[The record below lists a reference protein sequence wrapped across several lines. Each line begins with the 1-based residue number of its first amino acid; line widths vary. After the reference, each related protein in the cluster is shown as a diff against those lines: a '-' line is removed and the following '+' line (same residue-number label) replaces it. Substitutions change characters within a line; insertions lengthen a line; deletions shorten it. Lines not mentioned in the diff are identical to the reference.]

1 MTESSPKSAGPLS
14 GIRIVEIDAIGP
26 VPLACAIL
34 AGLGADIVR
43 VARKGGGTWGEIG
56 GAVMNRGRTRIE
68 LDLKDAADRDALLD
82 LVDRADALI
91 EGFRPGVMERLGIG
105 PDACLARNPRLVFAR
120 VTGWGQE
127 GPLADRAGHDINY
140 IALTGA
146 LHAIGAPDAPPTV
159 PLNII
164 GDYAGGS
171 MFAAL
176 GLVSAILSA
185 RTTGRG
191 QVVDVAMVDGVASLL
206 GLFHAFLGNGMW
218 RDERGANLLDGAA
231 PFYRCYA
238 CADGGHVAVG
248 ALEPQFFDALLDG
261 LAIPRDRFAQN
272 DREDWPAMER
282 VFAEA
287 FAARSRDDWE
297 AHFAGTDACV
307 TPVLSLDE
315 AFDHPANVA
324 RGVFVSTG
332 GVSHGAPAPRFSVTP
347 GQGGEARSIPV
358 EEAIA
363 LWSR

>member
-1 MTESSPKSAGPLS
+1 MTECSLSSSGPLT

-26 VPLACAIL
+26 VPLAAAIL

-43 VARKGGGTWGEIG
+43 IARKDGGTWGEVG
-56 GAVMNRGRTRIE
+56 GAVLQRGRARVE
-68 LDLKDAADRDALLD
+68 LDLKDATDRDALLD
-82 LVDRADALI
+82 LIERADALV

-105 PDACLARNPRLVFAR
+105 PAICLARNPKLVFAR

-146 LHAIGAPDAPPTV
+146 LHAIGAKDAPPTV

-176 GLVSAILSA
+176 GLVAAILSA
-185 RTTGRG
+185 RTTGKG
-191 QVVDVAMVDGVASLL
+191 QVVDVAMVDGVANML
-206 GLFHAFLGNGMW
+206 GLFHAFLDNGLW
-218 RDERGANLLDGAA
+218 RDERASNLLDGAA

-248 ALEPQFFDALLDG
+248 ALEPQFFAALLEG
-261 LAIPRDRFAQN
+261 LEIPADRFVQN
-272 DREDWPAMER
+272 DRACWPAMAQA
-282 VFAEA
+282 FTQA
-287 FAARSRDDWE
+287 FATRPRDAWE

-307 TPVLSLDE
+307 TPVLSLGE
-315 AFDHPANVA
+315 ALDHPVHAT
-324 RGVFVSTG
+324 RGVFVDTDG
-332 GVSHGAPAPRFSVTP
+332 IRHAAPAPRFSVTP
-347 GQGGEARSIPV
+347 GRNGPARSIALD
-358 EEAIA
+358 EAIA
-363 LWSR
+363 AWSR

>member
-1 MTESSPKSAGPLS
+1 MSAPPPQSTGPLV
-14 GIRIVEIDAIGP
+14 GVRIVEIDAIGP

-43 VARKGGGTWGEIG
+43 VARKGGGTWGEVG
-56 GAVMNRGRTRIE
+56 GAVLHRGRTRIE

-105 PDACLARNPRLVFAR
+105 PGACLERNPRLVFAR
-120 VTGWGQE
+120 VTGWGQD

-146 LHAIGAPDAPPTV
+146 LHAIGEKDAPPTV

-176 GLVSAILSA
+176 GLVAAILSA
-185 RTTGRG
+185 RTSGRG

-206 GLFHAFLGNGMW
+206 GLFHAFLGNGLW

-238 CADGGHVAVG
+238 CADGNHVAVG
-248 ALEPQFFDALLDG
+248 ALEPQFFAALLDG
-261 LAIPRDRFAQN
+261 LGVSPDRFVQH
-272 DREDWPAMER
+272 DRDDWPAMER
-282 VFAEA
+282 AFSAA
-287 FAARSRDDWE
+287 FATRSRDEWE
-297 AHFAGTDACV
+297 ARFAGTDACV
-307 TPVLSLDE
+307 TPVLSLGE
-315 AFDHPANVA
+315 AYGHPANVA
-324 RGVFVSTG
+324 RDVFVATG
-332 GVSHGAPAPRFSVTP
+332 GILHGAPAPRFSATP
-347 GQGGEARSIPV
+347 GQGGEARAMSV
-358 EEAIA
+358 AEAIA
-363 LWSR
+363 AWAR